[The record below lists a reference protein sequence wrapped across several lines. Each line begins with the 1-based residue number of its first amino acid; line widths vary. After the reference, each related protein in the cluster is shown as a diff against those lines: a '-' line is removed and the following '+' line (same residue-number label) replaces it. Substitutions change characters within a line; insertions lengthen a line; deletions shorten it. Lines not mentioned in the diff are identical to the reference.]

1 MHWSLGF
8 ALLFAAVVVWMYS
21 SLRAEISSIV
31 EMLKRVIDAKGTRE
45 HEQITDVATGNE
57 QLGDD
62 FDSRIRKQVYQDCPR
77 YGIQDAYTIAE
88 LTRSYERENSR
99 GRIRLLRRVYRQ
111 GVRLSYELA
120 LKAVMDSDS
129 SVREWMARKAQDLDY
144 SERQYHTAQAETPPT
159 TQDSGR
165 ETSTSTDT
173 VTHLYP
179 ERNLIERLKQDS
191 DPFVRA
197 ALYENHYLST
207 EFGMSAFGDG
217 GVGVFREC
225 APLERLAMMRNKE
238 LSLELVKRILDPQD
252 TTLCLENEE
261 RAVLAKA
268 CMVNPKVVRNG
279 RLSREMF
286 PAGAD
291 GWRNYTIRKD
301 SEAIWEL
308 AAKWPESS
316 GVQGLAFKY
325 VQTEDSV
332 KSGVFQRCKNVYL
345 RRFILES
352 CLPEDEGTLKLGR
365 GDSDPTARYIAF
377 GRTRSMK
384 RQEIE
389 DALQREKKEG
399 EEWVAD
405 GLLKNPW
412 LGSIASELQKAV
424 DEVPGQSLPADGAMS
439 PNEAD

>member
-8 ALLFAAVVVWMYS
+8 ALLIAAVVVWLYS

-31 EMLKRVIDAKGTRE
+31 EMLKRVIDAKETRE
-45 HEQITDVATGNE
+45 HEQITDVATENE
-57 QLGDD
+57 QLDD
-62 FDSRIRKQVYQDCPR
+62 DLDSRIRKQVYQDFPR

-88 LTRSYERENSR
+88 LMRSYERENSR
-99 GRIRLLRRVYRQ
+99 GRIRLLRSVYRQ
-111 GVRLSYELA
+111 GVRLPYELA
-120 LKAVMDSDS
+120 LKAVTDSDS
-129 SVREWMARKAQDLDY
+129 LVREWMARESPDLDY
-144 SERQYHTAQAETPPT
+144 SERQYPPAQSEM
-159 TQDSGR
+159 
-165 ETSTSTDT
+165 TSTTSCPSEEPLTDT

-179 ERNLIERLKQDS
+179 ERDLIERLKQDS

-197 ALYENHYLST
+197 ALYENHHLSV
-207 EFGMSAFGDG
+207 EFGLSAAAFGAG
-217 GVGVFREC
+217 GIETFRNC
-225 APLERLAMMRNKE
+225 APLERLAMMRNEE
-238 LSLELVKRILDPQD
+238 LSLKLAKHILDLQD
-252 TTLCLENEE
+252 TTFCLETEE
-261 RAVLAKA
+261 RTALAKA
-268 CMVNPKVVRNG
+268 CLVNAKVVQNG

-291 GWRNYTIRKD
+291 GWGNYTIQKD

-308 AAKWPESS
+308 AAKWPEDS

-332 KSGVFQRCKNVYL
+332 KSGVFRRCTNVDL

-352 CLPEDEGTLKLGR
+352 CLPEDEETLKLGR

-389 DALQREKKEG
+389 DAILREKDG
-399 EEWVAD
+399 EEKWVID
-405 GLLKNPW
+405 GLLENPW
-412 LGSIASELQKAV
+412 IGTIARELQKAV
-424 DEVPGQSLPADGAMS
+424 DDGQGQSLPADGAS
-439 PNEAD
+439 LNEAD